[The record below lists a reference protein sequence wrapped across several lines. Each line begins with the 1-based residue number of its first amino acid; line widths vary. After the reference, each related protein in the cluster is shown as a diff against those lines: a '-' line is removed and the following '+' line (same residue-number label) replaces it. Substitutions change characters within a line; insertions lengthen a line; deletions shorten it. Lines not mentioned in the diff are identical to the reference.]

1 MRVNNLK
8 TEIIYFII
16 SYFCF
21 IKRKNHFYEDLIRCY
36 YIKCDQAKRKNKM
49 EETLRIADKLI
60 EISSK
65 SKDHVQQSNDF
76 LFVTEVYLVFFV
88 KFFV

>member
-1 MRVNNLK
+1 MFKKPFLA
-8 TEIIYFII
+8 ICYMYF
-16 SYFCF
+16 FV

-60 EISSK
+60 EITSK

-76 LFVTEVYLVFFV
+76 LFVAEVCIFFMY
-88 KFFV
+88 